1 MSSSEHPLHRLTVD
15 APEPGLGVLVIDAG
29 GTIVGRCADDQQ
41 RLELDLP
48 RGLYTVRSNRSGAF
62 NETLVR
68 LDGPQT
74 VQAAPPPTFSAATI
88 PGAATT
94 YEYYTYPAWEI
105 SQQLTAPELAWNGPA
120 DARLLVFVR
129 APQRDSYRG
138 EDQLASLSLRTSDG
152 ATLST
157 FTTDAKRDT
166 KAGWSA
172 WSAQLSPGMLI
183 LEDLGERPR
192 QIPVPLLSGWQTQL
206 FVMHSRRL
214 LWEDMRLITVP
225 VDEILSRKYRDPYD
239 SQAEDVR
246 AALDMDAGL
255 LALQNGTPSVAPRL
269 IDAFLI
275 SKFRNPTLGLL
286 GAYLFLLRE
295 RRRAED
301 PDWRADIGYL
311 RMVLDNLHALLP
323 ESADVAALQL
333 LATPWLGKQSL
344 APVTRMPMFRYG
356 AETLLR
362 EAAADS
368 ALVPEGSLL
377 DLVSDRLYGDTVWT
391 SWQPVPLP
399 LDRQISSTPAAEVAT
414 GPNWVELAVVDAI
427 SAVRDRDDGAA
438 TDDLLRRIGVSPRAV
453 REAMHRLVTRAET
466 RQVPSDPASPD
477 LRLLGGRIAR
487 KLADKLGTSID
498 EDLLAKISGGSASA
512 EGASGTPGIQQVY
525 SRLKKTLA
533 EVAGTQVGKISA
545 DSMLKDIIG
554 PGDAQ
559 GRTWLSRRLTRQFRE
574 HNIQLSG
581 REMDDVE
588 SVRDLAR
595 LMVRKIEE

>member
-15 APEPGLGVLVIDAG
+15 APESGLGVLVIDAE

-48 RGLYTVRSNRSGAF
+48 RGLYTVRSHRSGAF
-62 NETLVR
+62 SETLVR

-88 PGAATT
+88 PGAETT
-94 YEYYTYPAWEI
+94 HEYYTYPAWEI

-129 APQRDSYRG
+129 APQRDAYRG
-138 EDQLASLSLRTSDG
+138 EDQLASLSLRTPDG

-166 KAGWSA
+166 DAGWSA
-172 WSAQLSPGMLI
+172 CSVQLSAGILI
-183 LEDLGERPR
+183 LQDLGERPR
-192 QIPVPLLSGWQTQL
+192 QISVPLLSGWQTQL
-206 FVMHSRRL
+206 FVMHSRRI

-225 VDEILSRKYRDPYD
+225 VHEILSRKHRDPYD

-255 LALQNGTPSVAPRL
+255 LALQNGAPSVAPRL
-269 IDAFLI
+269 IDTFLG
-275 SKFRNPTLGLL
+275 SKFQNPMLGLL
-286 GAYLFLLRE
+286 GAYLLLLRE
-295 RRRAED
+295 RRKIGE
-301 PDWRADIGYL
+301 PDWRTDIGYIS
-311 RMVLDNLHALLP
+311 MVLDNLHTLLP
-323 ESADVAALQL
+323 ESADVAALRL
-333 LATPWLGKQSL
+333 LAKPWLGQPTL

-356 AETLLR
+356 VEVLLR
-362 EAAADS
+362 EAAADL

-399 LDRQISSTPAAEVAT
+399 PGRHIASTPAAEMAT
-414 GPNWVELAVVDAI
+414 GPSWVELAVVDAI
-427 SAVRDRDDGAA
+427 SAVRDREDGAA
-438 TDDLLRRIGVSPRAV
+438 TDDLLRRIGVSPRV
-453 REAMHRLVTRAET
+453 LREAMHRLVARAGTQQE
-466 RQVPSDPASPD
+466 PSELASPD

-498 EDLLAKISGGSASA
+498 EGLLAKFPGGFASA
-512 EGASGTPGIQQVY
+512 EDTPGIRQVY
-525 SRLKKTLA
+525 SRLKKALA
-533 EVAGTQVGKISA
+533 EVAGTRAGKISA
-545 DSMLKDIIG
+545 DSMLTDIIE

-559 GRTWLSRRLTRQFRE
+559 GRTWLSNRLARQFSE
-574 HNIQLSG
+574 HSIEFSTGEL
-581 REMDDVE
+581 DDVE

-595 LMVRKIEE
+595 LMVRKLEG